1 MSAPAAQAP
10 AAAEPAAAAE
20 APVAAPPKVVTRTRG
35 RAASAPQTGSETG
48 AGTASEAAPG
58 TAGDGEDD
66 DVAHVPV
73 KKGARKR

>member
-35 RAASAPQTGSETG
+35 RAASAPQAGSETDSG
-48 AGTASEAAPG
+48 AAPG